1 MNAWATGSTDEFM
14 GLAESVS
21 GEDLDA
27 FFQTWLFAP
36 EKPPASAVLPTLASA
51 RVSTAGSVPGA
62 TTRWTE
68 GWLRFIDARTR
79 GGA

>member
-1 MNAWATGSTDEFM
+1 M

-36 EKPPASAVLPTLASA
+36 EKPPASAILPSLTSA
-51 RVSTAGSVPGA
+51 RMSTAGSVSRA
-62 TTRWTE
+62 TSRWTE
-68 GWLRFIDARTR
+68 GWLRFIDARAR